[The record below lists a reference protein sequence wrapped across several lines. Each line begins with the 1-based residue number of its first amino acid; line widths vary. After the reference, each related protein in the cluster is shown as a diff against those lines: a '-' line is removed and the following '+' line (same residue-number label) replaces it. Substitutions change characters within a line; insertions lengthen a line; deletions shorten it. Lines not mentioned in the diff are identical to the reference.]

1 MSQTNPEISTPTT
14 NNAPPPF
21 VNQKITYGEFLRQYD
36 GQYAEYVD
44 GEILELF
51 LVSERHNN
59 LTTFLSSLLMIF
71 TQTGNLGRICGE
83 PYQMKMLINDKI
95 KGREPDI
102 FFVKTENFDRIGE
115 QYFDGAADLVI
126 EIISPE
132 SITRDTQDKF
142 EEYETVGVQEYWII
156 DPNRGTANFYNLDES
171 GKYQLLPIES
181 GIFESRVIEG
191 LWIKTDWLWQDELP
205 NLMDIL
211 KDWKLV

>member
-1 MSQTNPEISTPTT
+1 MENIVTETSTQNFPPIISSS
-14 NNAPPPF
+14 
-21 VNQKITYGEFLRQYD
+21 KMTYEEFLREYA

-44 GEILELF
+44 GEVIKDMSVTKTHSLL
-51 LVSERHNN
+51 SH
-59 LTTFLSSLLMIF
+59 FLSNILQLF
-71 TQTGNLGRICGE
+71 VEAGKLGQIYSE
-83 PYQMKMLINDKI
+83 PYQMRMTFENKI

-102 FFVKTENFDRIGE
+102 FFVASENLDRLTE
-115 QYFDGAADLVI
+115 QYFEGAADLVI

-142 EEYETVGVQEYWII
+142 EEYETAGVKEYWII
-156 DPNRGTANFYNLDES
+156 DPNRRTANFYGYDEG
-171 GKYQLLPIES
+171 GKYQMLPIER
-181 GIFESRVIEG
+181 GRFESRVIEG